1 LSIPF
6 EVKRNFQVSKE
17 EAYRS
22 LLDLDSA
29 EHWMQGLVEI
39 ERMDEGSL
47 REGSQWRETRK
58 MFGKEATEYFEV
70 VELKETDKIVL
81 RCDGTKGTTGKG
93 EFVFTYLLTSS
104 GDQTEVTLLGEIRG
118 LNGLSKWFGKLMVGA
133 FKKACAKDLD
143 SLRDY
148 LEKTKVASS

>member
-6 EVKRNFQVSKE
+6 EVKRIFQVSKE
-17 EAYRS
+17 EAYAS
-22 LLDLDSA
+22 LLDLESA
-29 EHWMQGLVEI
+29 KQWMQGLVGI
-39 ERMDEGSL
+39 ERMDEGPL
-47 REGSQWRETRK
+47 REGSEWKETRK
-58 MFGKEATEYFEV
+58 MFGKEASEHFEV
-70 VELKETDKIVL
+70 VELKEHDKIVM

-118 LNGLSKWFGKLMVGA
+118 LTGLSRWFGKLMVGT
-133 FKKACAKDLD
+133 FKKVCAKDLD

-148 LEKTKVASS
+148 LEKNKVASS